1 MDGLLPEHLKI
12 VFGYLEPNEKI
23 KLAITGE
30 KYSCDVIKKIVEEN
44 RKKALRVI
52 CANAFTSL
60 FNFGDEGILFDDK
73 NEMIEEMNSILSNS
87 SQKDR
92 LDMLIHAYCGWIS
105 SVIIKRYD
113 YNDMG
118 IGFETIHHHRN
129 RSRYVPE
136 IFAYSPW
143 SFNHELDKPIINR
156 PNTIRVSMVY
166 RVRTFGFQYKTI
178 KDSLLLKAL
187 VG

>member
-1 MDGLLPEHLKI
+1 MDGLLPEHLKM
-12 VFGYLEPNEKI
+12 VFWYLEPSEKI

-30 KYSCDVIKKIVEEN
+30 KYSCAVSKKIVEEN
-44 RKKALRVI
+44 RKKALRI
-52 CANAFTSL
+52 LSANALTSL

-73 NEMIEEMNSILSNS
+73 NEMIEEMNSISNS
-87 SQKDR
+87 SQKDK
-92 LDMLIHAYCGWIS
+92 LNMLIHAYCGWIS

-156 PNTIRVSMVY
+156 PNTLHISIIY
-166 RVRTFGFQYKTI
+166 RVRTIGFQYKII
-178 KDSLLLKAL
+178 KNSLLLKAL